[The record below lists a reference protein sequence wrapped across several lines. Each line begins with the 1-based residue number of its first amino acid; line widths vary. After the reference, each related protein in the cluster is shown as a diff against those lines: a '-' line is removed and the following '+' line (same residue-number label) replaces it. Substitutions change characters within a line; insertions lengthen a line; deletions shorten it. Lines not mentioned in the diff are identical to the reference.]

1 MKSKYTRFLAMRQ
14 QQPIRGECR
23 YEKANK
29 EMKAFH
35 LHFDYLVGQLG
46 TAQDGSGSTQVM
58 LLNAGFGS

>member
-1 MKSKYTRFLAMRQ
+1 MRQ

-23 YEKANK
+23 HEQATTK
-29 EMKAFH
+29 ETKAFH
-35 LHFDYLVGQLG
+35 LYFDYLVGQLG